1 MNLVVY
7 SSEGRNS
14 NKLIDENLNLCVG
27 AKCHF
32 DAYDFDE
39 VLEVIEECQED
50 EEAVTFLFCKYLNLD
65 LSKLPKYS
73 KLKWYEV

>member
-7 SSEGRNS
+7 SSKGRSPN
-14 NKLIDENLNLCVG
+14 NLIDDNLNLCVG
-27 AKCHF
+27 ANCYF

-39 VLEVIEECQED
+39 VLEVIEECREN
-50 EEAVTFLFCKYLNLD
+50 EEVVTVILCKYLNLD
-65 LSKLPKYS
+65 LSNLPKYS

>member
-7 SSEGRNS
+7 SSESRSS
-14 NKLIDENLNLCVG
+14 NNLIDENLNLCVG
-27 AKCHF
+27 AKCYF

-39 VLEVIEECQED
+39 VLEVIEEYQED
-50 EEAVTFLFCKYLNLD
+50 EEVITVLFCKYLNLD
-65 LSKLPKYS
+65 LSNLPNYS

>member
-7 SSEGRNS
+7 SSESRSS
-14 NKLIDENLNLCVG
+14 NKIIDENLNLCVG
-27 AKCHF
+27 AKCYF

-39 VLEVIEECQED
+39 VLEVIEECQEN
-50 EEAVTFLFCKYLNLD
+50 EEVVTVLFCKYLNLD
-65 LSKLPKYS
+65 LSNLPKYS

>member
-7 SSEGRNS
+7 SSKGRRPN
-14 NKLIDENLNLCVG
+14 NLIDGNLNLCVG
-27 AKCHF
+27 ANCYF

-39 VLEVIEECQED
+39 VLEVIEECREN
-50 EEAVTFLFCKYLNLD
+50 EEVVTVIFCKYLNLD
-65 LSKLPKYS
+65 LSNLPKYS

>member
-7 SSEGRNS
+7 SSIGRSPN
-14 NKLIDENLNLCVG
+14 NLIDDNLNLCVG
-27 AKCHF
+27 ANCYF

-39 VLEVIEECQED
+39 VLEVVEECREN
-50 EEAVTFLFCKYLNLD
+50 EEVVTVLFCKYLNLD
-65 LSKLPKYS
+65 LSNPPKYS

>member
-7 SSEGRNS
+7 SSKCCSS
-14 NKLIDENLNLCVG
+14 NNLIDDNLNLCVG
-27 AKCHF
+27 ANCYF

-39 VLEVIEECQED
+39 VLEVIEECREN
-50 EEAVTFLFCKYLNLD
+50 EEVVTVIFCKYLNLD
-65 LSKLPKYS
+65 LSNLPKYS

>member
-7 SSEGRNS
+7 SSKGRSPN
-14 NKLIDENLNLCVG
+14 NLIDDNLNLFVG
-27 AKCHF
+27 ANCYF

-39 VLEVIEECQED
+39 VLEVIEECREN
-50 EEAVTFLFCKYLNLD
+50 EEVVTVLFCKYLNLD
-65 LSKLPKYS
+65 LSNLPKYS

>member
-7 SSEGRNS
+7 SSESRSSKN
-14 NKLIDENLNLCVG
+14 LIDDNLNLCFG
-27 AKCHF
+27 AKCYF

-39 VLEVIEECQED
+39 VLEVIEECRED
-50 EEAVTFLFCKYLNLD
+50 EEVVTFLFCKHLNLD
-65 LSKLPKYS
+65 LSNLPKYS

>member
-7 SSEGRNS
+7 SSEIRSS
-14 NKLIDENLNLCVG
+14 NNMIAENLNLCVG
-27 AKCHF
+27 AKCYF

-50 EEAVTFLFCKYLNLD
+50 EEVVTVLFCKYLNLD
-65 LSKLPKYS
+65 LSNLPKYS